1 MSYYNSK
8 DTSRF
13 SFGISRNLTSKKA
26 GSNLFTI
33 ATRPAQDQKYA
44 MGTTQIAMTVKE
56 AKALQSF
63 LNSSLDDSA
72 SVDV

>member
-13 SFGISRNLTSKKA
+13 SFGLSRNSTSKKA
-26 GSNLFTI
+26 GSNVLTI
-33 ATRPAQDQKYA
+33 ATRPFQDQQYA
-44 MGTTQIAMTVKE
+44 VGTTQIAMTVKE
-56 AKALQSF
+56 ARALQSF
-63 LNSSLDDSA
+63 LNSSLEDSA